1 MYIILIKKAVYAHN
15 SSFFCKGRFILLQL
29 YGSKDKLF
37 EDNLFWVGQYD
48 PPSPS
53 PSNFILEEELIRNNT
68 IIQILSILSN
78 LPKLIR
84 SQKIAGIILQMLTS
98 LVFL

>member
-1 MYIILIKKAVYAHN
+1 MRKIKVSSVRDVLI
-15 SSFFCKGRFILLQL
+15 ILLQL

-48 PPSPS
+48 PCPPPS

-68 IIQILSILSN
+68 IIQILSTLSN
-78 LPKLIR
+78 LPKLTQ
-84 SQKIAGIILQMLTS
+84 SQKNAGMVL
-98 LVFL
+98 

>member
-1 MYIILIKKAVYAHN
+1 MYIILIKKPYMRKIKV
-15 SSFFCKGRFILLQL
+15 SSVRDVLIILLQL

-48 PPSPS
+48 PPPPLPPS

-68 IIQILSILSN
+68 IIQILSTLSN
-78 LPKLIR
+78 LPKLTQ
-84 SQKIAGIILQMLTS
+84 SQKNAGMVL
-98 LVFL
+98 

>member
-1 MYIILIKKAVYAHN
+1 MRTILV
-15 SSFFCKGRFILLQL
+15 SSVRDVLIILLQL

-48 PPSPS
+48 PPPS

-78 LPKLIR
+78 LPKLI
-84 SQKIAGIILQMLTS
+84 KKTAGIIL
-98 LVFL
+98 